1 MTPDSINPYRP
12 AVAVSEKN
20 ADTVSTIQF
29 RLTQRLLRH
38 SESKYLIQSNSS
50 RLMLG
55 SILIITTST
64 VIFIVAMFS
73 GALSF
78 LAALI
83 GTMVAAS
90 TTYLALVH
98 RAKLEIRQNLKRHG
112 MEDGAVCS
120 ATMNTDSVII
130 NTPTGTYHWPT
141 GKLRTYKT
149 QKGQLLIPR
158 EPIFL
163 IIPKVNESTR
173 AEYKQL
179 VKAIKSQTR

>member
-1 MTPDSINPYRP
+1 MTLDSINPYRP
-12 AVAVSEKN
+12 TVAVSEKN
-20 ADTVSTIQF
+20 ADTVSEIQF

-38 SESKYLIQSNSS
+38 SEAKYLIQSNSK

-55 SILIITTST
+55 SMLIITIST
-64 VIFIVAMFS
+64 VIFIVAMYS
-73 GALSF
+73 GTLSF
-78 LAALI
+78 FTALI
-83 GTMVAAS
+83 GTMVTAS
-90 TTYLALVH
+90 TAYLALVH
-98 RAKLEIRQNLKRHG
+98 HAKIEIRQNLKRHG

-120 ATMNTDSVII
+120 ITMNEDSVII
-130 NTPTGTYHWPT
+130 NTPAGTYHWPF

-173 AEYKQL
+173 AQFKEL
-179 VKAIKSQTR
+179 VKAIKIQTR

>member
-1 MTPDSINPYRP
+1 
-12 AVAVSEKN
+12 
-20 ADTVSTIQF
+20 
-29 RLTQRLLRH
+29 
-38 SESKYLIQSNSS
+38 
-50 RLMLG
+50 MLG